1 MHDRT
6 FSGRFRLYVHDCSPM
21 AFPKMAFAKLN
32 ERLTLAR
39 RSDRI
44 MKAVTPDPAVSMG
57 TVTNAFDKFQLY
69 ILKAAIC

>member
-1 MHDRT
+1 
-6 FSGRFRLYVHDCSPM
+6 
-21 AFPKMAFAKLN
+21 
-32 ERLTLAR
+32 
-39 RSDRI
+39 